1 MKNTQNQTQVSSQRP
16 NETDL
21 GYSRR
26 IAETTHTHTHTPGPW
41 SASINSKPLYTSA
54 EIYGPPNGFGMVASI
69 HASVGSDGE
78 KLANARLI
86 AAAPELLDAL
96 KEALANLEYLGLR
109 DNKLP
114 GMMQRI
120 NCAIAKAEGVK

>member
-1 MKNTQNQTQVSSQRP
+1 MYGLLIGAIKPESKTKNMKH
-16 NETDL
+16 
-21 GYSRR
+21 
-26 IAETTHTHTHTPGPW
+26 TTGPW
-41 SASINSKPLYTSA
+41 IQQTGMIYREAGFKDNRFTAPSGLLLAQVMAHRDHGPALATAEANS
-54 EIYGPPNGFGMVASI
+54 
-69 HASVGSDGE
+69 
-78 KLANARLI
+78 RLI

-120 NCAIAKAEGVK
+120 NYAIAKAEGNA

>member
-1 MKNTQNQTQVSSQRP
+1 MIYREAGFKDNRSTAPSGLLLAQVMAHRDHGP
-16 NETDL
+16 ALAT
-21 GYSRR
+21 
-26 IAETTHTHTHTPGPW
+26 AE
-41 SASINSKPLYTSA
+41 ANS
-54 EIYGPPNGFGMVASI
+54 
-69 HASVGSDGE
+69 
-78 KLANARLI
+78 RLI

-120 NCAIAKAEGVK
+120 NYAIAKAEGNA